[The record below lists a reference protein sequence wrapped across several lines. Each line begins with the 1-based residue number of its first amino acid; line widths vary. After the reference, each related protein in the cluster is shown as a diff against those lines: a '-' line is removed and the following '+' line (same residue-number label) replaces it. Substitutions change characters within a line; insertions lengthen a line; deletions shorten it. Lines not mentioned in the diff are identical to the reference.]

1 MTLRVEPE
9 SLIEAASSLRATL
22 SFVGDWN
29 RSKTGLT
36 ATAPA
41 AGHAVMADSIEQF
54 CNEWGYGFGNIADEL
69 EEIAQA
75 LETAAPAY
83 LDTVQAIANAS
94 GGGG

>member
-1 MTLRVEPE
+1 MGVRVDPE
-9 SLIEAASSLRATL
+9 SLFEAAGALRATL

-41 AGHAVMADSIEQF
+41 AGNTVMADAIEQF
-54 CNEWGYGFGNIADEL
+54 CDEWGYGFGNIADEL

-75 LETAAPAY
+75 LVTAATAY
-83 LDTVQAIANAS
+83 VDTEQAIANAS
-94 GGGG
+94 GDGG